1 MVVMESNTRLKYL
14 IYGYFRH
21 ITDDF
26 IPSVIT
32 DICLKFYDS
41 SDRWNKSLM
50 SDNVI
55 IYNNDCIKLTSHS
68 LARIY
73 LINTIDTGIYKWTF
87 KLICYHSVDSQ
98 VLNIGIHKI
107 AIKSSVQKDNWNQ
120 IPNSGYLFDFDDGRL
135 MDPISIYGY
144 GPDQRRYGKTAKIGY
159 TIDMILNLDKRTL
172 SYNINGKPYG
182 IAFKKI
188 AKTAYIAVI
197 HVNLKNTQ
205 VQLVA
210 SQYLRYH
217 AVC

>member
-120 IPNSGYLFDFDDGRL
+120 IPNSGYLFDFDDARASFVHRALKDTRKGRRVAL
-135 MDPISIYGY
+135 YVLQNTLTVLKFIC
-144 GPDQRRYGKTAKIGY
+144 
-159 TIDMILNLDKRTL
+159 ILLIT
-172 SYNINGKPYG
+172 
-182 IAFKKI
+182 
-188 AKTAYIAVI
+188 
-197 HVNLKNTQ
+197 
-205 VQLVA
+205 
-210 SQYLRYH
+210 
-217 AVC
+217 